1 MARGNVIKSRRL
13 NSLFLN
19 LWLCFAFL
27 THFNFLS
34 RRLVFNSL
42 KLNHQANSSGYS
54 TGQMEQGNSFNLPAM
69 STHYNNQHASGLQYE
84 SSSPN
89 NRLFS
94 SEFKRDHRTS
104 LMNDEDEEDEDDDEE
119 NYKSI
124 NSEDHEPKVDLDG
137 SKSLYKNLLPATSF
151 QSPNKRQKLE
161 STSPRATTHSPHLP
175 MGAFHHQQY
184 HAANLFSHNSVS
196 HQLVSPLSLL
206 PSHMSSLIQ
215 QQSNPSSSSSS
226 SSSTSSSSSSSSSP
240 SLIKQASK
248 PKKKCDISN
257 IESLI
262 ENKEDERLNTNSKS
276 NMNTGDTSVGSLHAS
291 SASSSSSNSPFK
303 TMLAAGAAPFDPSLL
318 VGQNLPPH
326 LLWYLYALSQ
336 QSQPTNSGSQDID
349 SLNSALPLPS
359 LSNQTFESNDKNSS
373 FKAARSFT
381 SRNTHRIQPYNSVKT
396 LSESC
401 EDENSGSKLEVTP
414 ESDEVKREQV
424 KEESIEHSRTEEDS
438 EEYEEAAVGC
448 DDESQDEHE
457 SEHESIPLKLE
468 NKGKHNT
475 SQDTGESFNDEN
487 DSQSSTNSVS
497 SSLSISSTSFN
508 SSFLKKSKTEPA
520 LTN

>member
-1 MARGNVIKSRRL
+1 
-13 NSLFLN
+13 
-19 LWLCFAFL
+19 
-27 THFNFLS
+27 
-34 RRLVFNSL
+34 
-42 KLNHQANSSGYS
+42 
-54 TGQMEQGNSFNLPAM
+54 MEQGISFNLPVIN
-69 STHYNNQHASGLQYE
+69 TNFNHQHVGGLQYE
-84 SSSPN
+84 SSSQN
-89 NRLFS
+89 NRSFS
-94 SEFKRDHRTS
+94 SEFKRNHRTS
-104 LMNDEDEEDEDDDEE
+104 LMNDEDEEDEDEDEE

-124 NSEDHEPKVDLDG
+124 NSEDHEPKVDSDG
-137 SKSLYKNLLPATSF
+137 LKSLYKNLQPATSF

-161 STSPRATTHSPHLP
+161 SVSPRASTHSPHLS

-184 HAANLFSHNSVS
+184 HAANLFSHNLVS
-196 HQLVSPLSLL
+196 HQLVSPLSLI

-240 SLIKQASK
+240 SLTKQASK

-262 ENKEDERLNTNSKS
+262 ENKEDERLNTNSK
-276 NMNTGDTSVGSLHAS
+276 NNLNIGDTSVGSLHGS
-291 SASSSSSNSPFK
+291 STSSSSSNSPFK
-303 TMLAAGAAPFDPSLL
+303 TVSATGAAPFDPSLL

-336 QSQPTNSGSQDID
+336 QSQSTNSSSLDIE
-349 SLNSALPLPS
+349 SLNSVLPLAP
-359 LSNQTFESNDKNSS
+359 LANPTFESNDKNSS
-373 FKAARSFT
+373 FKAAKNLT
-381 SRNTHRIQPYNSVKT
+381 HRNTHRIQPYNFVKT

-401 EDENSGSKLEVTP
+401 ENENLGSKLEVTP
-414 ESDEVKREQV
+414 ENVEVKSNQV

-448 DDESQDEHE
+448 DEESQYEHE
-457 SEHESIPLKLE
+457 SEHESMPLKLE

-487 DSQSSTNSVS
+487 DSQSSTNSVES
-497 SSLSISSTSFN
+497 PFSISSTSFN
-508 SSFLKKSKTEPA
+508 SSYLKKPKTEPA
-520 LTN
+520 LTK